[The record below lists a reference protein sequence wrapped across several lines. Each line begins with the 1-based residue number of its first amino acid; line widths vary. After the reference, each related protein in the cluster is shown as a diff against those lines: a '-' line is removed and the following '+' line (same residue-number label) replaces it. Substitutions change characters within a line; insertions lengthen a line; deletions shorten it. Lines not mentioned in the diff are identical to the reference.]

1 MLFQELLPEKK
12 KEDRKLENVNVI
24 KSRKYRHT
32 RKVSY
37 ATQEKVGETTKRS
50 YLP

>member
-12 KEDRKLENVNVI
+12 KEDWKLENVNVI

-32 RKVSY
+32 RKVSS
-37 ATQEKVGETTKRS
+37 ATQGKVGETTKRS